1 MIVEFVQF
9 TYPPGLSR
17 EQILD
22 DARTTIPRWRGNTEL
37 IRKHYLVGEDGS
49 GGAFYIWPSKEAAQ
63 RGHNAI
69 CQHQGAYRRGTDRS
83 LFRSDHDR
91 GQRSRH
97 GDGIPAQRHG
107 GGGGM
112 NGGHCHSGTSR
123 SEGPGIHNYRSLEIG
138 IEHVPAGLVAMDSGL
153 AAEAAIRNDEPMRA
167 K

>member
-63 RGHNAI
+63 RGHNADWFANI
-69 CQHQGAYRRGTDRS
+69 KARTGAVPTSNAAKVNS
-83 LFRSDHDR
+83 LPRIHFATALSSVPLS
-91 GQRSRH
+91 G
-97 GDGIPAQRHG
+97 GDKDSPASLDCTRA
-107 GGGGM
+107 
-112 NGGHCHSGTSR
+112 
-123 SEGPGIHNYRSLEIG
+123 PHNF
-138 IEHVPAGLVAMDSGL
+138 L
-153 AAEAAIRNDEPMRA
+153 ARL
-167 K
+167 